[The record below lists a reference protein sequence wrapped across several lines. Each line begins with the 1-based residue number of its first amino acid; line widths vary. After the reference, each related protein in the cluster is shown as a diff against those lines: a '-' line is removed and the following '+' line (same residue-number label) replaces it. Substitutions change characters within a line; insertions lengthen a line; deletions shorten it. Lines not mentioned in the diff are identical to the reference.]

1 MGQTKDIL
9 TTLLPFVVL
18 FLIFYFLIVR
28 PQRQQQ
34 KKHKEMIEGLTRGDK
49 IVTQGGLIV
58 EVLKA
63 EANFFSVK
71 LNDDTTAKLSKNYI
85 AFKLDELDQ
94 FGLAEPIVIQQGREE
109 ISAKLSG
116 TKTLKQRQIT
126 TNETF

>member
-1 MGQTKDIL
+1 MGQIKEIL
-9 TTLLPFVVL
+9 TTLLPFAVL

-34 KKHKEMIEGLTRGDK
+34 KKHKEMIEGLTKGDK

-71 LNDDTTAKLSKNYI
+71 LNDDTTAKLSKNYV

-109 ISAKLSG
+109 ISARLSG
-116 TKTLKQRQIT
+116 AKTLKQRQIT
-126 TNETF
+126 TK

>member
-1 MGQTKDIL
+1 MGQTKEIM
-9 TTLLPFVVL
+9 TTLLPFLVL

-34 KKHKEMIEGLTRGDK
+34 KKHKEMIEGLTKGDK

-116 TKTLKQRQIT
+116 AKTLKQRQVT
-126 TNETF
+126 TE

>member
-1 MGQTKDIL
+1 MGQTKEIL

-34 KKHKEMIEGLTRGDK
+34 KKHKEMIEGLTKGDK

-71 LNDDTTAKLSKNYI
+71 LNDDTTAKLSKNYV

-116 TKTLKQRQIT
+116 AKTLKQRQIT
-126 TNETF
+126 TE

>member
-1 MGQTKDIL
+1 MGQTKEIL

-34 KKHKEMIEGLTRGDK
+34 KKHKEMIEGLSKGDK
-49 IVTQGGLIV
+49 VVTQGGLIV

-126 TNETF
+126 TE

>member
-1 MGQTKDIL
+1 MGQIKDIL
-9 TTLLPFVVL
+9 TTLLPFLVL

-34 KKHKEMIEGLTRGDK
+34 KKHKEMVEGLTKGDK

-126 TNETF
+126 TK

>member
-1 MGQTKDIL
+1 MGQTKEII
-9 TTLLPFVVL
+9 TTLLPFLVL

-34 KKHKEMIEGLTRGDK
+34 KKHKEMIEGLTKGDK

-71 LNDDTTAKLSKNYI
+71 LNDDTTARLSKNYV

-94 FGLAEPIVIQQGREE
+94 FGLAEPLVIQQGREE
-109 ISAKLSG
+109 IPARLSG

-126 TNETF
+126 TE

>member
-1 MGQTKDIL
+1 MGQTKEII
-9 TTLLPFVVL
+9 TTLLPFLVL

-34 KKHKEMIEGLTRGDK
+34 KKHKEMIEGLTKGDK

-71 LNDDTTAKLSKNYI
+71 LNDDTTARLSKNYV

-109 ISAKLSG
+109 ISARLSG

-126 TNETF
+126 TE

>member
-1 MGQTKDIL
+1 MGQIRDIL
-9 TTLLPFVVL
+9 TTLLPLVVL

-34 KKHKEMIEGLTRGDK
+34 KKHKEMIEGLTKGDK

-94 FGLAEPIVIQQGREE
+94 FDLAEPIVIQQGREE

-126 TNETF
+126 TK

>member
-1 MGQTKDIL
+1 MGQTKEII
-9 TTLLPFVVL
+9 TTLLPFLVL

-34 KKHKEMIEGLTRGDK
+34 KKHKEMIEGLTKGDK

-71 LNDDTTAKLSKNYI
+71 LNDDTTARLSKNYV

-109 ISAKLSG
+109 IPARLSG

-126 TNETF
+126 TE

>member
-1 MGQTKDIL
+1 MGQTKEII

-34 KKHKEMIEGLTRGDK
+34 KKHKEMIEGLTKGDK

-71 LNDDTTAKLSKNYI
+71 LNDDTTAKLSKNYV

-109 ISAKLSG
+109 ISARLSG
-116 TKTLKQRQIT
+116 AKTLKQRQIT
-126 TNETF
+126 TE

>member
-1 MGQTKDIL
+1 MGQIKDIL

-34 KKHKEMIEGLTRGDK
+34 KKHKEMIEGLTKGDK

-71 LNDDTTAKLSKNYI
+71 INDDTTAKLSKNYI

-126 TNETF
+126 TK

>member
-1 MGQTKDIL
+1 MGQIRDIL
-9 TTLLPFVVL
+9 TTLLPLVVL

-34 KKHKEMIEGLTRGDK
+34 KKHKEMIESLTKGDK

-71 LNDDTTAKLSKNYI
+71 LNDDTTAELSKNYV

-126 TNETF
+126 TK

>member
-1 MGQTKDIL
+1 MGQTKEIL

-34 KKHKEMIEGLTRGDK
+34 KKHREMIEGLTKGDK

-126 TNETF
+126 TK

>member
-9 TTLLPFVVL
+9 TTLLPLVVL

-34 KKHKEMIEGLTRGDK
+34 KKHKEMIEGLTKGDK

-71 LNDDTTAKLSKNYI
+71 LNDDTTAKLSKNYV

-94 FGLAEPIVIQQGREE
+94 FGLAEPIVIQQDREE

-126 TNETF
+126 TK

>member
-1 MGQTKDIL
+1 MGQIREIL

-34 KKHKEMIEGLTRGDK
+34 KKHKEMIEGLTKGDK

-71 LNDDTTAKLSKNYI
+71 LNDDTTAKLSKNYV

-109 ISAKLSG
+109 ISARLSG
-116 TKTLKQRQIT
+116 AKTLKQRQIT
-126 TNETF
+126 TE

>member
-1 MGQTKDIL
+1 MGQIKDIL

-34 KKHKEMIEGLTRGDK
+34 KKHKEMIEGLTKGDK

-126 TNETF
+126 TE

>member
-1 MGQTKDIL
+1 MGQIRDIL
-9 TTLLPFVVL
+9 TTLLPFLVL

-34 KKHKEMIEGLTRGDK
+34 KKHKEMIEGLTKGDK

-71 LNDDTTAKLSKNYI
+71 LNDDTTAKLSKNYV

-109 ISAKLSG
+109 ISARLSG
-116 TKTLKQRQIT
+116 AKTLKQRQIT
-126 TNETF
+126 TK

>member
-1 MGQTKDIL
+1 MGQTKEII
-9 TTLLPFVVL
+9 TTLLPFLVL

-34 KKHKEMIEGLTRGDK
+34 KKHKEMIESLTKGDK

-71 LNDDTTAKLSKNYI
+71 LNDDTTARLSKNYV

-109 ISAKLSG
+109 IPARLSG

-126 TNETF
+126 TE

>member
-34 KKHKEMIEGLTRGDK
+34 KKHKEMIESLTKGDK
-49 IVTQGGLIV
+49 VVTQGGLIV

-126 TNETF
+126 TK

>member
-1 MGQTKDIL
+1 MGQIKEIL
-9 TTLLPFVVL
+9 TTLLPLVVL

-34 KKHKEMIEGLTRGDK
+34 KKHKEMIESLTKGDK

-94 FGLAEPIVIQQGREE
+94 FGLTEPIVIQQGREE

-126 TNETF
+126 TK

>member
-1 MGQTKDIL
+1 MGQTKEII
-9 TTLLPFVVL
+9 TTLLPFLVL

-34 KKHKEMIEGLTRGDK
+34 KKHKEMIEGLTKGDK

-71 LNDDTTAKLSKNYI
+71 LNDDTTAKLSKNYV

-116 TKTLKQRQIT
+116 AKTLKQRQIT
-126 TNETF
+126 TE

>member
-34 KKHKEMIEGLTRGDK
+34 KKHKEMIEGLSKGDK
-49 IVTQGGLIV
+49 VVTQGGLIV

-116 TKTLKQRQIT
+116 AKTLKQRQIT
-126 TNETF
+126 TK

>member
-1 MGQTKDIL
+1 MGQTKEIL

-34 KKHKEMIEGLTRGDK
+34 KKHKEMIEGLTKGDK

-71 LNDDTTAKLSKNYI
+71 LNDDTTAKLSKNYV

-109 ISAKLSG
+109 IPARLSG

-126 TNETF
+126 TE

>member
-1 MGQTKDIL
+1 MGQIKEIL
-9 TTLLPFVVL
+9 TTLLPFAVL

-34 KKHKEMIEGLTRGDK
+34 KKHKEMIEGLTKGDK

-71 LNDDTTAKLSKNYI
+71 LNDDTTAKLSKNYV

-94 FGLAEPIVIQQGREE
+94 FGLADPIVIQQGREE
-109 ISAKLSG
+109 ISARLSG
-116 TKTLKQRQIT
+116 AKTLKQRQIT
-126 TNETF
+126 TE

>member
-1 MGQTKDIL
+1 MGQIKDIL

-34 KKHKEMIEGLTRGDK
+34 KKHKEMIEGLTKGDK

-94 FGLAEPIVIQQGREE
+94 FGLAEPIVIQQGKEE
-109 ISAKLSG
+109 ISARLSG
-116 TKTLKQRQIT
+116 AKTLKQRQIT
-126 TNETF
+126 TE

>member
-1 MGQTKDIL
+1 MGQIRDIL

-34 KKHKEMIEGLTRGDK
+34 KKHKEMIEGLTKGDK

-71 LNDDTTAKLSKNYI
+71 LNDDTAAKLSKNYV
-85 AFKLDELDQ
+85 AFKLDE
-94 FGLAEPIVIQQGREE
+94 E
-109 ISAKLSG
+109 
-116 TKTLKQRQIT
+116 T
-126 TNETF
+126 TPNNN

>member
-1 MGQTKDIL
+1 MGQIKDIL
-9 TTLLPFVVL
+9 TTLLPFLVL

-34 KKHKEMIEGLTRGDK
+34 KKHKEMIEGLTKGDK

-71 LNDDTTAKLSKNYI
+71 LNDDTTAKLSKNYV

-94 FGLAEPIVIQQGREE
+94 FGLAEPVVIQQGREE
-109 ISAKLSG
+109 ISARLSG
-116 TKTLKQRQIT
+116 AKTLKQRQIT
-126 TNETF
+126 TE

>member
-1 MGQTKDIL
+1 MGQIRDIL

-34 KKHKEMIEGLTRGDK
+34 KKHKEMIEGLTKGDK

-116 TKTLKQRQIT
+116 AKTLKQRQIT
-126 TNETF
+126 TK

>member
-1 MGQTKDIL
+1 MGQTKEII

-34 KKHKEMIEGLTRGDK
+34 KKHKEMIEGLTKGDK

-71 LNDDTTAKLSKNYI
+71 LNDDTTARLSKNYV

-109 ISAKLSG
+109 ISARLSG

-126 TNETF
+126 TE

>member
-1 MGQTKDIL
+1 MGQTKEII
-9 TTLLPFVVL
+9 TTLLPFLVL

-34 KKHKEMIEGLTRGDK
+34 KKHKEMIEGLTKGDK

-71 LNDDTTAKLSKNYI
+71 LNDDTTAKLSKNYV

-126 TNETF
+126 TK

>member
-1 MGQTKDIL
+1 MGQIKEIL

-34 KKHKEMIEGLTRGDK
+34 KKHKEMIESLTKGDK

-71 LNDDTTAKLSKNYI
+71 LNDDTTAKLSKNYV

-126 TNETF
+126 TK

>member
-1 MGQTKDIL
+1 MGQIRDIL
-9 TTLLPFVVL
+9 TTLLPLVVL

-34 KKHKEMIEGLTRGDK
+34 KKHKEMIESLTKGDK

-109 ISAKLSG
+109 ISAKLSS

-126 TNETF
+126 TK

>member
-1 MGQTKDIL
+1 MGQIKEIL

-34 KKHKEMIEGLTRGDK
+34 KKHKEMIEGLTKGDK
-49 IVTQGGLIV
+49 VVTQGGLIV

-71 LNDDTTAKLSKNYI
+71 LNDDTTAKLSKNYV

-116 TKTLKQRQIT
+116 AKTLKQRQIT
-126 TNETF
+126 TK

>member
-1 MGQTKDIL
+1 MGQTKEIL
-9 TTLLPFVVL
+9 TTLLPFLVL

-34 KKHKEMIEGLTRGDK
+34 KKHKEMIEGLTKGDK
-49 IVTQGGLIV
+49 VVTQGGLIV

-71 LNDDTTAKLSKNYI
+71 LNDDTTAKLSKNYV

-126 TNETF
+126 TE

>member
-1 MGQTKDIL
+1 MGQIKDIL
-9 TTLLPFVVL
+9 TTLLPLVVL

-34 KKHKEMIEGLTRGDK
+34 KKHKEMIEGLTKGDK

-71 LNDDTTAKLSKNYI
+71 LNDDTTAKLSKNYV

-116 TKTLKQRQIT
+116 TKTLKQRKIT

>member
-1 MGQTKDIL
+1 MGQIKDIL

-34 KKHKEMIEGLTRGDK
+34 KKHKEMIESLTKGDK

-94 FGLAEPIVIQQGREE
+94 FGLAEPVVIQQGREE

-126 TNETF
+126 TK

>member
-34 KKHKEMIEGLTRGDK
+34 KKHKEMIEGLTKGDK

-71 LNDDTTAKLSKNYI
+71 LNDDTTAKLSKNYV

-116 TKTLKQRQIT
+116 AKTLKQRQIT
-126 TNETF
+126 TK

>member
-1 MGQTKDIL
+1 MGQTKEIL
-9 TTLLPFVVL
+9 TTLLPFLVL

-34 KKHKEMIEGLTRGDK
+34 KKHKEMIEGLTKGDK

-71 LNDDTTAKLSKNYI
+71 LNDDTTARLSKNYV

-109 ISAKLSG
+109 IPARLSG

-126 TNETF
+126 TE